1 MIGDPVA
8 LTIRRKIERPSKA
21 LLDRFRGA
29 QTSFVADAQNG
40 GGVLDQAIKP
50 ISPAMAF
57 IGVAVTASGGPR
69 DLLAVMA
76 LLDFVE
82 PGDVIMVATGNDVSA
97 AVIGDHYAAIAKQK
111 GVAAI
116 VTDGLLRDAIGIEK
130 VGIPSFSRGLSPNSG
145 FQNGPGEI
153 NLPVS
158 IGGLSVEPGDIVI
171 GDRDG
176 VIVVPRA
183 RAEQVAESLDRV
195 RKLEHEAELK
205 VAAGQLKQLW
215 KPEKF
220 EARGVRYLD

>member
-21 LLDRFRGA
+21 LLERFAGA

-40 GGVLDQAIKP
+40 MGVLDFAIKP
-50 ISPAMAF
+50 LDPAMAF

-69 DLLAVMA
+69 DLLAAMA
-76 LLDFVE
+76 MLDFVE
-82 PGDVIMVATGNDVSA
+82 PGDVLMVATGGDVSGA
-97 AVIGDHYAAIAKQK
+97 AIGDHYAAIAKQK

-116 VTDGLLRDAIGIEK
+116 VTDGLLRDAVGICK
-130 VGIPSFSRGLSPNSG
+130 VGVPSFSRGLSPNSG

-158 IGGLSVEPGDIVI
+158 LGGQSVLPGDIVI

-176 VIVVPRA
+176 VVVVPRA
-183 RAEQVAESLDRV
+183 RAEEVAASLDRV
-195 RKLEHEAELK
+195 RKAEANAEELVK
-205 VAAGQLKQLW
+205 AGKLTQLW
-215 KPEKF
+215 KPAKF
-220 EARGVRYLD
+220 EQRGVRYLD